1 MSIKKRLFWSNVL
14 MFALPVAAYWLISFA
29 ADKLTISYLLRQSY
43 TSLADFRQQVGQV
56 QQISRMLTVGVLLI
70 MLVIVN
76 RLLSRGV
83 LNRINGSLEEVSQ
96 GLRRLKEGDLSFRLP
111 AGQTED
117 EFSALRKD
125 FNATAAQ
132 LEQSVTRVKENEKNR
147 QELLAGIS
155 HDLRSPLT
163 VIRAYAEG
171 LADGVAPTEE
181 ARGQYLSIICTKVKD
196 MQNLV
201 NQLFLFSRMDLG
213 ENVDHPE
220 PVSLREELSLIGQVL
235 VPEYAEK
242 GLDVTL
248 SLEGEGRVTADPETL
263 HRIFYNVAE
272 NSCKYKTAPRGKLEI
287 CLRDEEKYVSIT
299 FRDDGPGVPKEALPK
314 LFDAFYRADPSRT
327 GSVTGSGLGL
337 AIVSR
342 AVRNMKG
349 RIIAR
354 NAEPHGL
361 LLEIQLPYRAEG
373 ENKEG

>member
-14 MFALPVAAYWLISFA
+14 MFALPVAAYLLISFA

-43 TSLADFRQQVGQV
+43 TSIADFRQQVAQV
-56 QQISRMLTVGVLLI
+56 QQVSRLLTVAVLLI

-76 RLLSRGV
+76 RMLSRGV
-83 LNRINGSLEEVSQ
+83 LKRINGSLEQVSE
-96 GLRRLKEGDLSFRLP
+96 GLRKLREGDLSFRLP
-111 AGQTED
+111 KEQTED
-117 EFSALRKD
+117 EFSALRRD
-125 FNATAAQ
+125 FNAAAAQ
-132 LEQSVTRVKENEKNR
+132 LEQSVTQVKENEKNR

-163 VIRAYAEG
+163 AIRAYAEG
-171 LADGVAPTEE
+171 IMDGVAPTEE
-181 ARGQYLSIICTKVKD
+181 ARNQYLTIIRNKARD

-220 PVSLREELSLIGQVL
+220 HIRLGEELELICQVL

-248 SLEGEGRVTADPETL
+248 TCDGEGAVLADPETV
-263 HRIFYNVAE
+263 HRIVYNVAE
-272 NSCKYKTAPRGKLEI
+272 NSCKYKTADRGKLDI
-287 CLRDEEKYVSIT
+287 RLKDEEKYVSVT
-299 FRDDGPGVPKEALPK
+299 FLDDGPGVSKEALPK
-314 LFDAFYRADPSRT
+314 IFDAFYRADPSRT
-327 GSVTGSGLGL
+327 GSVSGSGLGL
-337 AIVSR
+337 AIISR

-349 RIIAR
+349 RIIAQ

-361 LLEIQLPYRAEG
+361 LLEIQLPYDTYSDTQED
-373 ENKEG
+373 